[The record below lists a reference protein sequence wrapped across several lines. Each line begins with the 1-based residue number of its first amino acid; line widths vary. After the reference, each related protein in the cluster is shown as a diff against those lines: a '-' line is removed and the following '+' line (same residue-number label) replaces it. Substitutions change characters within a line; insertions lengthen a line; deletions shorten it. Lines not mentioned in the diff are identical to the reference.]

1 MIVLFIIVL
10 YLGDSRNYCERGDI
24 YVLSWSNFI
33 VTLFSP
39 GTNKS
44 VFNSN
49 MIDNG
54 EERYK
59 FIVNAKRIYIVLHFI
74 YRLASPVL
82 LVFLSP
88 LNIFRTHHM
97 VQSFFSIW

>member
-1 MIVLFIIVL
+1 ML

-49 MIDNG
+49 MIITMVDNG

-59 FIVNAKRIYIVLHFI
+59 FIVNAK
-74 YRLASPVL
+74 
-82 LVFLSP
+82 
-88 LNIFRTHHM
+88 
-97 VQSFFSIW
+97 

>member
-1 MIVLFIIVL
+1 ML
-10 YLGDSRNYCERGDI
+10 YLGDSHNYCERGDF

-59 FIVNAKRIYIVLHFI
+59 FIVNTK
-74 YRLASPVL
+74 
-82 LVFLSP
+82 
-88 LNIFRTHHM
+88 
-97 VQSFFSIW
+97 